1 MKMICT
7 MQVHV
12 YQMHDYVHSKFTN
25 TKSERLPAVLV
36 KKLGKYVDVSTFV
49 LNCLR
54 CKLPRILYL

>member
-1 MKMICT
+1 
-7 MQVHV
+7 
-12 YQMHDYVHSKFTN
+12 MHDYVHSKFTN